1 MNTNDI
7 AWKKGFENMCHNGD
21 NLFAIFSYN
30 HPADYKAYQ
39 IWVFDTGMNSWKIVK
54 DPLISEDNAIEYIKQ
69 LKN

>member
-7 AWKKGFENMCHNGD
+7 AWKRGFENMYHNGD